1 MSVLSIMTREELAT
15 ASDLLGSA
23 AESTDNDDSA
33 ERLESLSEQLDD
45 LAEADRG
52 PDHGRLAR
60 IENALND
67 LSESTGGDT
76 AETINDAHHHVTEYR
91 SGVEG
96 V

>member
-1 MSVLSIMTREELAT
+1 MTREELAT
-15 ASDLLGSA
+15 ASELLAEA
-23 AESTDNDDSA
+23 AESTDNEDYA
-33 ERLESLSEQLDD
+33 ERLESLSDQVGD
-45 LAEADRG
+45 LAEAERG

-67 LSESTGGDT
+67 LSESTSGDT
-76 AETINDAHHHVTEYR
+76 VETINDAHHHVKEYR

>member
-1 MSVLSIMTREELAT
+1 MTRDELAT
-15 ASDLLGSA
+15 ASDLLESA
-23 AESTDNDDSA
+23 ADSTDDEDAA
-33 ERLESLSEQLDD
+33 ERLSSLSDQLSD
-45 LAEADRG
+45 LAVAERG

-67 LSESTGGDT
+67 LQSGASDDV
-76 AETINDAHHHVTEYR
+76 AETIADAHDHVTEYR

>member
-1 MSVLSIMTREELAT
+1 MTREELAT
-15 ASDLLGSA
+15 ASDLLDSA
-23 AESTDNDDSA
+23 AESTDNADYA
-33 ERLESLSEQLDD
+33 ERLESLSDQLGEV
-45 LAEADRG
+45 AEAERG

-67 LSESTGGDT
+67 LSESTSGDT
-76 AETINDAHHHVTEYR
+76 VETINDAHHHVKEYR

>member
-1 MSVLSIMTREELAT
+1 MTRDELAT
-15 ASDLLGSA
+15 ASDLLASA
-23 AESTDNDDSA
+23 ADSTDDEDDA
-33 ERLESLSEQLDD
+33 ERLDGLSGQLSD
-45 LAEADRG
+45 LAEAERG

-67 LSESTGGDT
+67 LEASAGDD
-76 AETINDAHHHVTEYR
+76 AAGTIADAHEHVTEYR

>member
-1 MSVLSIMTREELAT
+1 MTREELAT

-23 AESTDNDDSA
+23 AESTGNEDYA
-33 ERLESLSEQLDD
+33 ERLESLSDQLGD
-45 LAEADRG
+45 LAEAERG

-67 LSESTGGDT
+67 LSESTSGDT
-76 AETINDAHHHVTEYR
+76 VETINDAHHHVKEYR